1 MRNGLNATS
10 MLSACLFAFITSL
23 DEITVTIFLSGTN
36 TKTLPIAMWVSMR
49 NNITPTIAA
58 VSTILIF
65 GTVIS
70 FLLPELFKHL
80 FPKRHLT

>member
-1 MRNGLNATS
+1 

-23 DEITVTIFLSGTN
+23 DEITVTIFLSGTD
-36 TKTLPIAMWVSMR
+36 TKTLPIAMWESLR

-65 GTVIS
+65 GTIIS
-70 FLLPELFKHL
+70 FLLPELFKQL
-80 FPKRHLT
+80 FRKKKMG